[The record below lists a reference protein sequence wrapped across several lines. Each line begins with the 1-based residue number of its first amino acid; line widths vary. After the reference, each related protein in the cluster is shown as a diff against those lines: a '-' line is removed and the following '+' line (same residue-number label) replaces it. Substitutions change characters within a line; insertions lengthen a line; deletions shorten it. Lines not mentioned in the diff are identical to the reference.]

1 MPPGGGRLGKGGQQ
15 EGWDPPRLEANTPTE
30 TRAMAPGEP
39 AEVNDK
45 PQREGVGAQG
55 TLGDSAVS
63 CPTGSAQLDLNHVLG
78 RAGVQPAELSQALP
92 GPPAPHS
99 MPTLNPVQPCIPAR
113 RPPGS

>member
-39 AEVNDK
+39 AGLNDK

-55 TLGDSAVS
+55 TLGDSAVP
-63 CPTGSAQLDLNHVLG
+63 CPARSAQLDLNHVLG

-99 MPTLNPVQPCIPAR
+99 MPTLNPV
-113 RPPGS
+113 